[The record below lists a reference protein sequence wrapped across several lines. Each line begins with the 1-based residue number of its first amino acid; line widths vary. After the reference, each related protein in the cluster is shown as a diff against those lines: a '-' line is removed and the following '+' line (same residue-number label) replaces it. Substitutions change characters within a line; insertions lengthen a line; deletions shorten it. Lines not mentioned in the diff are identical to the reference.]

1 MKDVRKDHA
10 RLLSN
15 LVFLQRLYTAKAL
28 ALCIGVNPTTWGR
41 KMREPWRMFTYD
53 DLRMISVYCDTPL
66 EKLICGEVG
75 VNR

>member
-15 LVFLQRLYTAKAL
+15 LVFLQGLYTAKAL

-53 DLRMISVYCDTPL
+53 ELRMIAHYCRIDFV
-66 EKLICGEVG
+66 KLICGEVG